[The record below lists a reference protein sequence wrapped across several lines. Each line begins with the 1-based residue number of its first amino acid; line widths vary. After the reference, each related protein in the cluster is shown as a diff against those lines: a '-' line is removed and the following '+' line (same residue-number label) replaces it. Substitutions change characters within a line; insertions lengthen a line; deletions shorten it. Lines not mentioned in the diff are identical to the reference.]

1 MNAQVKL
8 YSVGFNSNMNCVVDN
23 IASYLANHATTVI
36 SYNDVMYQKIEL
48 DMELKL
54 PVTESLN
61 ERPSF
66 NYVSI
71 LNQDGQRPFYFYVRD
86 VQWLSQQGLK
96 LFLSMDT
103 LNTFQDLLVF
113 TNNTKITRQHK
124 DRFYQEYYDGR
135 LRPTLAT
142 RKIDRPSEVTGLTK
156 YRGTPS
162 PIRDATDGVQWYLV
176 YANENDN
183 DNSPVACYL
192 VPEITQSFVGSG
204 SSYSYSRFITG
215 SYYDMYLIKEVNR
228 TLTLTL
234 SDNTTVT
241 VQCSANQTWYI
252 RTPGSESQDHVE
264 VGRGHYAPEYTNV
277 KSIAFNGVTHLTLY
291 HPGFAP
297 TNFSEAQ
304 FLQIAHNGAGS
315 MTLDSGGNFTIN
327 GIANIHRTSTKLLKI
342 IQCPYCPVNLTVTN
356 QRYVVPSG
364 TSVVFLKL
372 TEDSDDYGGTFL
384 KLDDISKDFIANLR
398 SYSLS
403 TFNCIIPAV
412 DARRLT
418 AKSPG
423 YESKLYHS
431 DFHNLIFNYDSF
443 TKNVPLENIEPSSST
458 DPYLTIRYKQANT
471 ITSNLGFKFE
481 IGKGTQKLN
490 DRFEEYLLCRRNNEY
505 PIFNSSYLNYIRNG
519 YNYDIKAKNLQTLQG
534 TLGTALSIGG
544 GVISLLAGGATG
556 GVSAAL
562 GISLITSA
570 ITSTTSTIVN
580 NIQNEA
586 NIEQKLNEAKNTT
599 NSVASSDDLNLLN
612 WYSDNLLW
620 ATTYDISEQ
629 QKSNIFDLFY
639 KTGYSCNE
647 TGIPNVHSRYR
658 FNFLQCTPDFST
670 KANPIWQEYI
680 NDVIARFELGVTY
693 FHTYSDFDQQYENW
707 ESWLM

>member
-1 MNAQVKL
+1 MKAQVKL
-8 YSVGFNSNMNCVVDN
+8 YNVGFNSNMNCVVDD
-23 IASYLANHATTVI
+23 IAAYLRGTATTVI
-36 SYNDVMYQKIEL
+36 TYNDVMYQKIEL

-54 PVTESLN
+54 PLTQSLN

-66 NYVSI
+66 NYISI
-71 LNQDGQRPFYFYVRD
+71 LNEDGQRPFYFFVRD
-86 VQWLSQQGLK
+86 VQWLSQQGLRI
-96 LFLSMDT
+96 LLSMDT

-113 TNNTKITRQHK
+113 SNNTKITRQHK
-124 DRFYQEYYDGR
+124 DRFYEEYYDPQVP
-135 LRPTLAT
+135 LPFAT
-142 RKIDRPSEVTGLTK
+142 RKIDLPSEVTGLTK
-156 YRGTPS
+156 YRGITS
-162 PIRDATDGVQWYLV
+162 SIKDSTNNTKWYLV

-192 VPEITQSFVGSG
+192 VPETTQAFVGSG
-204 SSYSYSRFITG
+204 SSYSYSTFITG
-215 SYYDMYLIKEVNR
+215 KPFDMYLIKEVNR

-234 SDNTTVT
+234 DDDTTVT
-241 VQCSANQTWYI
+241 VRCNSSQTWYI
-252 RTPGSESQDHVE
+252 RTPGTTQDHVE
-264 VGRGHYAPEYTNV
+264 VGKGHYSPEYTNV

-304 FLQIAHNGAGS
+304 FLQIAHNGDGG
-315 MTLDSGGNFTIN
+315 MTLDSGGNFTLN

-342 IQCPYCPVNLTVTN
+342 IQCPYCPLNLTVSDH
-356 QRYVVPSG
+356 RYVIPSG

-384 KLDDISKDFIANLR
+384 KLDDISKDFIANLW

-403 TFNCIIPAV
+403 DFICSLPSVA
-412 DARRLT
+412 DRRLT
-418 AKSPG
+418 VKNAL

-431 DFHNLIFNYDSF
+431 DFHSLIFNYDSF
-443 TKNVPLENIEPSSST
+443 TKNVPLENIEPSSNAS
-458 DPYLTIRYKQANT
+458 PYLRIRYKQANT

-481 IGKGTQKLN
+481 IAQGTQKLN

-519 YNYDIKAKNLQTLQG
+519 YNYDVKAKNLQTLQG

-544 GVISLLAGGATG
+544 GIVSLLAGSVTG

-562 GISLITSA
+562 GVSLITSA
-570 ITSTTSTIVN
+570 ITSMTSTIVSS
-580 NIQNEA
+580 IQSDA

-599 NSVASSDDLNLLN
+599 NSVNSSDDLNLLN
-612 WYSDNLLW
+612 WYSDNNLW
-620 ATTYDISEQ
+620 ATTYDISDQ
-629 QKSNIFDLFY
+629 QKSNVFDLFY
-639 KTGYSCNE
+639 KTGYACNE
-647 TGIPNVHSRYR
+647 TGTPDVHSRYR
-658 FNFLQCTPDFST
+658 FNFLQCTPDFTT

-707 ESWLM
+707 ESWLIE